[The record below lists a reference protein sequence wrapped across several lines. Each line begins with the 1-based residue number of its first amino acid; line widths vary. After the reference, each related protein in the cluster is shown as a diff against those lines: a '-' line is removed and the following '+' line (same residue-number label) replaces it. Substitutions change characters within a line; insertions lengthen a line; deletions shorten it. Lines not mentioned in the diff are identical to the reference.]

1 MRNATGRESDSHD
14 DSKAE
19 HLDKGSN
26 TMKQAVVV
34 QPRSTTRPTVFHF
47 RKILPARWGIPFWV
61 LCIVAMF
68 TLVFVLSGCTTIS
81 SSAVNI
87 DLSEAIALSQAG
99 NISSVV
105 VDTGS
110 GTMTMI
116 ASVKS
121 GGVNITDTSGTVV
134 NVTDGMELATNI
146 DSLTLAGLQE
156 LGFVLPKNYS
166 TNATSSGLS
175 SILFYILPVLLFV
188 GLFYFLFRAG
198 RGAQTQM
205 MGIGRSQARLFTPDK
220 PHITFANVAGAD
232 EAKEDLQEIVE
243 FLKNR
248 WKFQAV
254 GATVPKGV
262 LLVGPPGTGKTL
274 LARAL
279 AGEAGVPFFSIS
291 GSEFVEMFVG
301 VGAARVRDLFS
312 EAKRSAPCIIFIDEI
327 DAVGRQRAGA
337 IPGSHEER
345 EQTLNQ
351 ILVEMDGFDPNIG
364 VIVLAATNRVDVLDQ
379 ALLRPGRFDRRV
391 MLDRPDTN
399 GRTAILKIHASGK
412 AVDKSVD
419 LETIAKETH
428 GFSGADLAELVNEAA
443 ILAVR
448 RNKTTIGMEEFE
460 DSIDRV
466 LAGPERKSLKIK
478 PKDRELTAYH
488 EAGHALVAHML
499 PNVDPVHK
507 ISIVARGSMGGYTR
521 LLEEDRYFMTE
532 SQFND
537 TLATLLAGHT
547 AEELIFNEVSTGPH
561 SDLRQA
567 TDIARKMVTDY
578 AMSEKMGLRTYGETT
593 VPSYLGIGPPEQRDY
608 SEQTAQQI
616 DDEVRRIMENAHQVA
631 KKVLEENR
639 PRLVHLTT
647 KLLVK
652 ETLEGP
658 ELEVTFAEPLSEADH
673 K

>member
-1 MRNATGRESDSHD
+1 MIVIRQKTWIRRIIPWKRPAIIQSQNIESPAAFHPGKIPLTR
-14 DSKAE
+14 SKIA
-19 HLDKGSN
+19 
-26 TMKQAVVV
+26 
-34 QPRSTTRPTVFHF
+34 
-47 RKILPARWGIPFWV
+47 FWP
-61 LCIVAMF
+61 LHIVA
-68 TLVFVLSGCTTIS
+68 TLILIFVLSGCQALQGNS
-81 SSAVNI
+81 VYI
-87 DLSEAIALSQAG
+87 DLSKAIVLSQVG
-99 NISSVV
+99 NISEVI

-110 GTMTMI
+110 GIMTMI

-121 GGVNITDTSGTVV
+121 GQLYITDTDGNSVDVKDGT
-134 NVTDGMELATNI
+134 ELVTNI
-146 DSLTLAGLQE
+146 DSLTLADLQQ
-156 LGFVLPKNYS
+156 LGFVLPESYS
-166 TNATSSGLS
+166 TNATSLGLS
-175 SILFYILPVLLFV
+175 TILLYVLPVLLFV

-205 MGIGRSQARLFTPDK
+205 MGIGRSKARLFMTDK
-220 PHITFANVAGAD
+220 PHITFADVAGAD
-232 EAKEDLQEIVE
+232 EAKEDLQEVVE

-248 WKFQAV
+248 WKFQAI
-254 GATVPKGV
+254 GATIPKGI
-262 LLVGPPGTGKTL
+262 LLIGPPGTGKTL

-301 VGAARVRDLFS
+301 VGAARVRDLFNQ
-312 EAKRSAPCIIFIDEI
+312 AKRSAPCIIFIDEI

-391 MLDRPDTN
+391 TLDRPDTN
-399 GRTAILKIHASGK
+399 GRTAILKIHITGK
-412 AVDKSVD
+412 TMDESFD
-419 LETIAKETH
+419 LETIARETH

-448 RNKTTIGMEEFE
+448 RNKKTIGMEEFE

-466 LAGPERKSLKIK
+466 LAGPERKSLKVK
-478 PKDRELTAYH
+478 PKDKELTAYH
-488 EAGHALVAHML
+488 EAGHALVAYML

-532 SQFND
+532 SQFKD

-547 AEELIFNEVSTGPH
+547 AEQMMFNEVSTGPH
-561 SDLRQA
+561 SDIKQA

-578 AMSEKMGLRTYGETT
+578 AMSRKLGLRTYGQTT
-593 VPSYLGIGPPEQRDY
+593 VPGYLGIGPPEERDY
-608 SEQTAQQI
+608 SEETARQI
-616 DDEVRRIMENAHQVA
+616 DEEVRSIIEDAHQVA
-631 KKVLEENR
+631 KKLLEDNQ
-639 PRLVHLTT
+639 PRLVHLTK
-647 KLLVK
+647 KLLAK

-658 ELEVTFAEPLSEADH
+658 ELEATFTEPLSTDND

>member
-1 MRNATGRESDSHD
+1 VKS
-14 DSKAE
+14 
-19 HLDKGSN
+19 
-26 TMKQAVVV
+26 
-34 QPRSTTRPTVFHF
+34 
-47 RKILPARWGIPFWV
+47 GIPVAKSGIAFLV
-61 LCIVAMF
+61 LCAAAIL
-68 TLVFVLSGCTTIS
+68 TLAFVLPGCVGVSTN
-81 SSAVNI
+81 AVHI

-105 VDTGS
+105 VDSGS
-110 GTMTMI
+110 GTMTMT
-116 ASVKS
+116 ASAND
-121 GGVNITDTSGTVV
+121 GGFNVTDTSGNVV

-146 DSLTLAGLQE
+146 DSLTLADLQQ
-156 LGFVLPKNYS
+156 LGFVLPRNYS
-166 TNATSSGLS
+166 TNPLSSGLS
-175 SILFYILPVLLFV
+175 TILLYVLPVLLFI
-188 GLFYFLFRAG
+188 GLFYFLWRAG

-205 MGIGRSQARLFTPDK
+205 LGVGRSRARLFMPDK

-243 FLKNR
+243 FLRNR
-248 WKFQAV
+248 WKFQAI

-312 EAKRSAPCIIFIDEI
+312 EAKRAAPCIIFIDEI

-364 VIVLAATNRVDVLDQ
+364 VIVLAATNRVDVLDP

-399 GRTAILKIHASGK
+399 GRAAILKIHIAGK
-412 AVDKSVD
+412 AMDQSVD
-419 LETIAKETH
+419 LDTIAKQTH

-448 RNKTTIGMEEFE
+448 RDKKTIGMQEFE

-466 LAGPERKSLKIK
+466 LAGPERKSLTIK

-532 SQFND
+532 SQFKD
-537 TLATLLAGHT
+537 TLATLVAGHT
-547 AEELIFNEVSTGPH
+547 AEEMMFNEVSTGPH
-561 SDLRQA
+561 SDIKQA
-567 TDIARKMVTDY
+567 TDIAERMVTDY
-578 AMSEKMGLRTYGETT
+578 AMSEKLGLRTFGQTT
-593 VPSYLGIGPPEQRDY
+593 VPGYLGIGPPERKDY
-608 SEQTAQQI
+608 SEETAKQI
-616 DDEVRRIMENAHQVA
+616 DEEVHRIMENAHQVA
-631 KKVLEENR
+631 KKILEENR
-639 PRLVHLTT
+639 PRLVHLTK
-647 KLLVK
+647 KLLEK
-652 ETLEGP
+652 ETLEGT
-658 ELEVTFAEPLSEADH
+658 ELEAIFNEPLSEPDY

>member
-1 MRNATGRESDSHD
+1 VKSRIC
-14 DSKAE
+14 
-19 HLDKGSN
+19 
-26 TMKQAVVV
+26 
-34 QPRSTTRPTVFHF
+34 PTRPSIGF
-47 RKILPARWGIPFWV
+47 LV
-61 LCIVAMF
+61 LCAAAIFAAP
-68 TLVFVLSGCTTIS
+68 LVLSGCTTVS
-81 SSAVNI
+81 TNAVYI
-87 DLSEAIALSQAG
+87 DLSKAITLSQAG

-105 VDTGS
+105 VDTGA

-116 ASVKS
+116 ASVGS
-121 GGVNITDTSGTVV
+121 GGLIITDTSGTAV
-134 NVTDGMELATNI
+134 NVTNGMELGANI
-146 DSLTLAGLQE
+146 DSLTLADLQQ
-156 LGFVLPKNYS
+156 LGFVLPQDYS
-166 TNATSSGLS
+166 TNPTGSGLS
-175 SILFYILPVLLFV
+175 SLLLYGLPVLLFI
-188 GLFYFLFRAG
+188 GLFYFLWRTG
-198 RGAQTQM
+198 RGARTQM
-205 MGIGRSQARLFTPDK
+205 LGIGRSQARLFTPDK

-232 EAKEDLQEIVE
+232 EAKQDLQEIVE

-248 WKFQAV
+248 WKFQAI

-312 EAKRSAPCIIFIDEI
+312 EAKRAAPCIIFIDEI

-391 MLDRPDTN
+391 TLDRPDTA
-399 GRTAILKIHASGK
+399 GRTAILKIHTAGK

-419 LETIAKETH
+419 LDTIAKQTH

-466 LAGPERKSLKIK
+466 LAGPERKSLKVK
-478 PKDRELTAYH
+478 PQDRELTAYH

-507 ISIVARGSMGGYTR
+507 ISIVARGTMGGYTR

-532 SQFND
+532 SQFKD
-537 TLATLLAGHT
+537 TLATLVAGHT
-547 AEELIFNEVSTGPH
+547 AEQMIFNEVSTGPH
-561 SDLRQA
+561 SDIKQA
-567 TDIARKMVTDY
+567 TDIAERMVTDY
-578 AMSEKMGLRTYGETT
+578 AMSEKLGLRTFGQTT
-593 VPSYLGIGPPEQRDY
+593 VPGYLGIGPPERKDY
-608 SEQTAQQI
+608 SEETARQI
-616 DDEVRRIMENAHQVA
+616 DEEVRVIMENAHQAA
-631 KKVLEENR
+631 KKILEENR
-639 PRLVHLTT
+639 PRLVHLTK
-647 KLLVK
+647 KLLEK

-658 ELEVTFAEPLSEADH
+658 ELEAIFSEQLSESDY
-673 K
+673 KQSTN

>member
-1 MRNATGRESDSHD
+1 VMQVKSR
-14 DSKAE
+14 
-19 HLDKGSN
+19 L
-26 TMKQAVVV
+26 
-34 QPRSTTRPTVFHF
+34 F
-47 RKILPARWGIPFWV
+47 PARSGAAFWV
-61 LCIVAMF
+61 LCTAAVF
-68 TLVFVLSGCTTIS
+68 TLAFVLSSCSAIS
-81 SSAVNI
+81 SNAVYI

-99 NISSVV
+99 NISSVN

-110 GTMTMI
+110 GTMTMV
-116 ASVKS
+116 ASVK
-121 GGVNITDTSGTVV
+121 GGGLTVADTSGTAV
-134 NVTDGMELATNI
+134 NVTNGMELAADI
-146 DSLTLAGLQE
+146 DSLTLADLEE
-156 LGFVLPKNYS
+156 LGFVLPQNYS
-166 TNATSSGLS
+166 TTASSS
-175 SILFYILPVLLFV
+175 SLNTILLYVLPVLLFV

-205 MGIGRSQARLFTPDK
+205 LGIGRSQARLFTPDK

-248 WKFQAV
+248 WKFQAI

-301 VGAARVRDLFS
+301 VGAARVRDLFN
-312 EAKRSAPCIIFIDEI
+312 EAKRAAPCIIFIDEI

-391 MLDRPDTN
+391 TLDRPDTN
-399 GRTAILKIHASGK
+399 GRAAILKIHTAGK

-448 RNKTTIGMEEFE
+448 RSKATITMDEFE

-466 LAGPERKSLKIK
+466 LAGPERKSLKVN
-478 PKDRELTAYH
+478 PKDKELTAYH
-488 EAGHALVAHML
+488 EAGHALVAHIL
-499 PNVDPVHK
+499 PSVDPVHK

-521 LLEEDRYFMTE
+521 LLEEDRYFMTK

-537 TLATLLAGHT
+537 TLAVLVAGHT
-547 AEELIFNEVSTGPH
+547 AEEMMFNEVSTGPH
-561 SDLRQA
+561 SDLKQA
-567 TDIARKMVTDY
+567 TDMARRMVTDY
-578 AMSEKMGLRTYGETT
+578 AMSEKLGLRTYGETT
-593 VPSYLGIGPPEQRDY
+593 VPGYLGIGPPEQRDY
-608 SEQTAQQI
+608 SEQTAEQI
-616 DDEVRRIMENAHQVA
+616 DEEVRRIIENAHQVA
-631 KKVLEENR
+631 KKTLEENR
-639 PRLVHLTT
+639 PRLAHLTK
-647 KLLVK
+647 KLLAK

-658 ELEVTFAEPLSEADH
+658 ELEATFSEPLSEADH

>member
-1 MRNATGRESDSHD
+1 
-14 DSKAE
+14 
-19 HLDKGSN
+19 
-26 TMKQAVVV
+26 
-34 QPRSTTRPTVFHF
+34 
-47 RKILPARWGIPFWV
+47 V
-61 LCIVAMF
+61 LCAAAIF
-68 TLVFVLSGCTTIS
+68 TFVFVLSGCT
-81 SSAVNI
+81 AVSTSPNSI
-87 DLSEAIALSQAG
+87 ALSEAINLSRAG
-99 NISSVV
+99 NISSVN
-105 VDTGS
+105 VDTGT

-116 ASVKS
+116 ASVGT
-121 GGVNITDTSGTVV
+121 GGLIITNTSGIAF
-134 NVTDGMELATNI
+134 NVTNGMELAANI
-146 DSLTLAGLQE
+146 DSLTLADLQQ
-156 LGFVLPKNYS
+156 LGFVLPKDYS
-166 TNATSSGLS
+166 TTATSSGLGS
-175 SILFYILPVLLFV
+175 TLVYIVPVLLFI
-188 GLFYFLFRAG
+188 GLFYFLWRAG

-205 MGIGRSQARLFTPDK
+205 LGIGRSQARLFTPDK

-232 EAKEDLQEIVE
+232 EAKQDLQEIVE

-248 WKFQAV
+248 WKFQAI

-312 EAKRSAPCIIFIDEI
+312 EAKRAAPCIIFIDEI

-391 MLDRPDTN
+391 TLDRPDTT
-399 GRTAILKIHASGK
+399 GRTAILKIHTAGK

-419 LETIAKETH
+419 LDTIAKQTH

-466 LAGPERKSLKIK
+466 LAGPERKSLKVK

-507 ISIVARGSMGGYTR
+507 ISIVARGTMGGYTR

-532 SQFND
+532 SQFKD
-537 TLATLLAGHT
+537 TLATLVAGHT
-547 AEELIFNEVSTGPH
+547 AEQMVFNEVSTGPH
-561 SDLRQA
+561 SDIKQA
-567 TDIARKMVTDY
+567 TDIAERMVTDY
-578 AMSEKMGLRTYGETT
+578 AMSKELGLRTFGQTT
-593 VPSYLGIGPPEQRDY
+593 VPGYLGIGPPERKDY
-608 SEQTAQQI
+608 SEETARQI
-616 DDEVRRIMENAHQVA
+616 DQEVRAIMENAHQVA
-631 KKVLEENR
+631 KKILEENR
-639 PRLVHLTT
+639 PRLVHLTK
-647 KLLVK
+647 KLLEK

-658 ELEVTFAEPLSEADH
+658 ELEAIFSEQLAESDY
-673 K
+673 KQSTN

>member
-1 MRNATGRESDSHD
+1 VKSRICPA
-14 DSKAE
+14 
-19 HLDKGSN
+19 
-26 TMKQAVVV
+26 
-34 QPRSTTRPTVFHF
+34 RST
-47 RKILPARWGIPFWV
+47 IPFLV
-61 LCIVAMF
+61 LCAAAIF
-68 TLVFVLSGCTTIS
+68 TFVFVLSGCT
-81 SSAVNI
+81 AVSTSPNSI
-87 DLSEAIALSQAG
+87 ALSEAINLSRAG
-99 NISSVV
+99 NISSVN
-105 VDTGS
+105 VDTGT

-116 ASVKS
+116 ASVGT
-121 GGVNITDTSGTVV
+121 GGLIITNTSGIAF
-134 NVTDGMELATNI
+134 NVTNGMELAANI
-146 DSLTLAGLQE
+146 DSLTLADLQQ
-156 LGFVLPKNYS
+156 LGFVLPKDYS
-166 TNATSSGLS
+166 TTATSSGLGS
-175 SILFYILPVLLFV
+175 TLVYIVPVLLFI
-188 GLFYFLFRAG
+188 GLFYFLWRAG

-205 MGIGRSQARLFTPDK
+205 LGIGRSQARLFTPDK

-232 EAKEDLQEIVE
+232 EAKQDLQEIVE

-248 WKFQAV
+248 WKFQAI

-312 EAKRSAPCIIFIDEI
+312 EAKRAAPCIIFIDEI

-391 MLDRPDTN
+391 TLDRPDTT
-399 GRTAILKIHASGK
+399 GRTAILKIHTAGK

-419 LETIAKETH
+419 LDTIAKQTH

-466 LAGPERKSLKIK
+466 LAGPERKSLKVK

-488 EAGHALVAHML
+488 EVGHALVAHML

-507 ISIVARGSMGGYTR
+507 ISIVARGTMGGYTR

-532 SQFND
+532 SQFKD
-537 TLATLLAGHT
+537 TLATLVAGHT
-547 AEELIFNEVSTGPH
+547 AEQMVFNEVSTGPH
-561 SDLRQA
+561 SDIKQA
-567 TDIARKMVTDY
+567 TDIAERMVTDY
-578 AMSEKMGLRTYGETT
+578 AMSKELGLRTFGQTT
-593 VPSYLGIGPPEQRDY
+593 VPGYLGIGPPERKDY
-608 SEQTAQQI
+608 SEETARQI
-616 DDEVRRIMENAHQVA
+616 DQEVRAIMENAHQVA
-631 KKVLEENR
+631 KKILEENR
-639 PRLVHLTT
+639 PRLVHLTK
-647 KLLVK
+647 KLLEK

-658 ELEVTFAEPLSEADH
+658 ELEAIFSEQLAESDY
-673 K
+673 KQSTN

>member
-1 MRNATGRESDSHD
+1 
-14 DSKAE
+14 
-19 HLDKGSN
+19 
-26 TMKQAVVV
+26 
-34 QPRSTTRPTVFHF
+34 
-47 RKILPARWGIPFWV
+47 V
-61 LCIVAMF
+61 LCAAAIF
-68 TLVFVLSGCTTIS
+68 TFVFVLSGCT
-81 SSAVNI
+81 AVSTSPNSI
-87 DLSEAIALSQAG
+87 ALSEAINLSRAG
-99 NISSVV
+99 NISSVN
-105 VDTGS
+105 VDTGT

-116 ASVKS
+116 ASVGT
-121 GGVNITDTSGTVV
+121 GGLIITNTSGIAF
-134 NVTDGMELATNI
+134 NVTNGMELAANI
-146 DSLTLAGLQE
+146 DSLTLADLQQ
-156 LGFVLPKNYS
+156 LGFVLPKDYS
-166 TNATSSGLS
+166 TTATSSGLGS
-175 SILFYILPVLLFV
+175 TLVYIVPVLLFI
-188 GLFYFLFRAG
+188 GLFYFLWRAG

-205 MGIGRSQARLFTPDK
+205 LGIGRSQARLFTPDK

-232 EAKEDLQEIVE
+232 EAKQDLQEIVE

-248 WKFQAV
+248 WKFQAI

-312 EAKRSAPCIIFIDEI
+312 EAKRAAPCIIFIDEI

-391 MLDRPDTN
+391 TLDRPDTT
-399 GRTAILKIHASGK
+399 GRTAILKIHTAGK

-419 LETIAKETH
+419 LDTIAKQTH

-466 LAGPERKSLKIK
+466 LAGPERKSLKVK

-488 EAGHALVAHML
+488 EVGHALVAHML

-507 ISIVARGSMGGYTR
+507 ISIVARGTMGGYTR

-532 SQFND
+532 SQFKD
-537 TLATLLAGHT
+537 TLATLVAGHT
-547 AEELIFNEVSTGPH
+547 AEQMVFNEVSTGPH
-561 SDLRQA
+561 SDIKQA
-567 TDIARKMVTDY
+567 TDIAERMATDY
-578 AMSEKMGLRTYGETT
+578 AMSKELGLRTFGQTT
-593 VPSYLGIGPPEQRDY
+593 VPGYLGIGPPERKDY
-608 SEQTAQQI
+608 SEETARQI
-616 DDEVRRIMENAHQVA
+616 DQEVRAIMENAHQVA
-631 KKVLEENR
+631 KKILEENR
-639 PRLVHLTT
+639 PRLVHLTK
-647 KLLVK
+647 KLLEK

-658 ELEVTFAEPLSEADH
+658 ELEAIFSEQLAESDY
-673 K
+673 KQSTN